1 MYQYPTLRQGAK
13 CANTPKLYTTH
24 EDCSFSQKYITW
36 QSSTKSKGNRSQ
48 HLSSDFC
55 RKISFLWLIIQNKWN
70 QIILPTAGL
79 RFLVMSTANELS
91 KSFNCTYLAIQV
103 LMKITPMNPFKLI
116 KEMNVRMFWIIWITE
131 INGNGLV
138 FVHLNINSVC
148 NRIK

>member
-1 MYQYPTLRQGAK
+1 
-13 CANTPKLYTTH
+13 
-24 EDCSFSQKYITW
+24 
-36 QSSTKSKGNRSQ
+36 
-48 HLSSDFC
+48 
-55 RKISFLWLIIQNKWN
+55 
-70 QIILPTAGL
+70 
-79 RFLVMSTANELS
+79 MSTANELS
-91 KSFNCTYLAIQV
+91 KSFNGTYLAIQV

>member
-55 RKISFLWLIIQNKWN
+55 RKISFSLADNSKQMKAEH
-70 QIILPTAGL
+70 PTNS
-79 RFLVMSTANELS
+79 RSKVPSNEHC
-91 KSFNCTYLAIQV
+91 K
-103 LMKITPMNPFKLI
+103 
-116 KEMNVRMFWIIWITE
+116 WIIKIFQWYIFSYSGLDENNSNESLQINKRDECKNVLNYMDYGNKRKWISFRSFKYKFC
-131 INGNGLV
+131 LQ
-138 FVHLNINSVC
+138 
-148 NRIK
+148 